1 MSNDSVPGTV
11 FYPVLIESVPGTNI
25 KSVPGTNPGHVPQL
39 VPGTDWYRILIIL
52 PVIRYISA

>member
-11 FYPVLIESVPGTNI
+11 FYPVLIESVPGTN
-25 KSVPGTNPGHVPQL
+25 PGYVPQL

>member
-11 FYPVLIESVPGTNI
+11 FYPVPGTNI
-25 KSVPGTNPGHVPQL
+25 KSVPGTNPGYVPQL